1 MSDVLLPYYEREL
14 AAIKRLA
21 AEFADTHPKI
31 AGRLRLSADGVDDP
45 HVARLLEGVAF
56 LAARVHHR
64 LDDEFPELTDAL
76 LGLLYPHYLAP
87 MPSCMIA
94 QFDCQ
99 PDLMAPARLPAGMA
113 IDTEPVHGETLRYR
127 TTTALTLWPIV
138 VENVRLSGLPI
149 VAPANP
155 AAAGAAGVLRITLKC
170 ASPEATFTQLGV
182 DRLRFFLRG
191 PVNQTLALYELLG
204 AHAISVAYADNAVD
218 ATPVIVPATTIEPAG
233 FSPDEALLPWSARGF
248 SGFRLLTEYF
258 AFPEKFLFLD
268 FTRMDAKTLVSAGN
282 RLEVFV
288 YLDRSLPELERTIG
302 MQSLALGCT
311 PLVNLFRQRCEPIT
325 LSHMDTEYRVVPD
338 ARRPRAAEIWS
349 VERVRETQ
357 PDGSFRPWQPFHR
370 LTENDPD
377 PGSVSGTSP
386 GSPDQARGPSGAGA
400 GVPGGFFHVARRPA
414 APGVPGTEVFL
425 APHDPGF
432 NPDNP
437 SEAVLSVDA
446 LCVNRD
452 LPTDLPFGGGR
463 PRLRMAE
470 GAAGVVAL
478 NCITAATSTLRPPLR
493 EAGFWRLVSH
503 LSLGHLSVTGGAQ
516 GAAALKEVLRLYD
529 LRDTAE
535 TRNAIEALT
544 GISAA
549 PGTARAP
556 GRAGGFCRGLDI
568 ALEFDSRSWQ
578 ASGLYLLAAV
588 LERFLALHATVNS
601 FTRARVTLRGRP
613 GTAAAWPARSGT
625 RQLV

>member
-1 MSDVLLPYYEREL
+1 MSDALLPYYEREL
-14 AAIKRLA
+14 DAIKRLA

-31 AGRLRLSADGVDDP
+31 AGRLRLSADAVDDP
-45 HVARLLEGVAF
+45 HVSRLLEGMAF

-87 MPSCMIA
+87 VPSCMVV

-99 PDLMAPARLPAGMA
+99 PDLLTPARLPAGMA
-113 IDTEPVHGETLRYR
+113 VDTEPVKGETLRYR
-127 TTTALTLWPIV
+127 TTSAVSLWPV
-138 VENVRLSGLPI
+138 EVENVRLSGLPI

-170 ASPEATFTQLGV
+170 ASPDVTFTQLGV

-191 PVNQTLALYELLG
+191 PANQTLALYELLG
-204 AHAISVAYADNAVD
+204 AHAISIAYADTAVD
-218 ATPVIVPATTIEPAG
+218 PAPVIVPGNAIVPAG
-233 FSPDEALLPWSARGF
+233 FAPEEALLPWSARGF
-248 SGFRLLTEYF
+248 SGFRLVTEYF

-268 FTRMDAKTLVSAGN
+268 FTRIDTKTMVSAGN
-282 RLEVFV
+282 RLEIFV

-302 MQSLALGCT
+302 QQSLALGCT
-311 PLVNLFRQRCEPIT
+311 PLVNLFPQRCEPVMLT
-325 LSHMDTEYRVVPD
+325 HMDTQYRIVPD

-357 PDGSFRPWQPFHR
+357 PDGSFRPWRPFYR
-370 LTENDPD
+370 LTDSDPD
-377 PGSVSGTSP
+377 P
-386 GSPDQARGPSGAGA
+386 
-400 GVPGGFFHVARRPA
+400 GVPGGFYHVTRQAA

-425 APHDPGF
+425 APHDPDF
-432 NPDNP
+432 DPDKP
-437 SEAVLSVDA
+437 ADAVLSVDA
-446 LCVNRD
+446 ICVNRD
-452 LPTDLPFGGGR
+452 LPTDLPFGGGH
-463 PRLRMAE
+463 PRLRLVE
-470 GAAGVVAL
+470 GAAAVSAL
-478 NCITAATSTLRPPLR
+478 NAVTAATPTLRPPLR

-503 LSLGHLSVTGGAQ
+503 LSLGHLSVTGGTE

-535 TRNAIEALT
+535 TRTAIEALT
-544 GISAA
+544 GISAG

-568 ALEFDSRSWQ
+568 TLEFDPRAWQ
-578 ASGLYLLAAV
+578 VGGLYLLASV
-588 LERFLALHATVNS
+588 LERFLALHGTVNS
-601 FTRARVTLRGRP
+601 FTRTRVTLRGRP
-613 GTAAAWPARSGT
+613 GAAAAWAARSGT
-625 RQLV
+625 RVLA